1 MVWVQ
6 PDIWIFESFPSSS
19 NRQQNWR
26 TTVNSDSGQN
36 RMWFACVAN
45 NSRLVPAGTKL
56 ADELLKP
63 LVRDTV
69 WETRQCFE
77 ITLAETMQRKRR
89 ACELVLSWAVGYIS
103 QRPCLSQ
110 GVYKFIPDTKGKQ
123 GVLVLWIPLWTQ
135 ESSIFMLFKV
145 KIYPS

>member
-1 MVWVQ
+1 MENHCKQLLWTKQDDLLVW
-6 PDIWIFESFPSSS
+6 PITF
-19 NRQQNWR
+19 
-26 TTVNSDSGQN
+26 G
-36 RMWFACVAN
+36 
-45 NSRLVPAGTKL
+45 LVPAGTKL

-63 LVRDTV
+63 LALVRDTV
-69 WETRQCFE
+69 WETRQCFSE

-123 GVLVLWIPLWTQ
+123 GVLVL
-135 ESSIFMLFKV
+135 
-145 KIYPS
+145 